1 MSILV
6 FVVAIALLGFGIYWT
21 SESEV
26 GELLAMLG
34 LCMFVISLGMII
46 WNSTDVVRGRTYEK
60 KIEMY
65 QKENKRIESQVDI
78 VVQKYMQHEDKT
90 FEAAKSENSMTLVSL
105 YPDLKSDSLV
115 KEQIQIYNKNNSKIK
130 SLKESQIDVTTA
142 KWWLYF
148 GG

>member
-1 MSILV
+1 MSILL
-6 FVVAIALLGFGIYWT
+6 FVVAIALVVVGVYLADET
-21 SESEV
+21 EV
-26 GELLAMLG
+26 GEFFALLG

-46 WNSTDVVRGRTYEK
+46 WNSIDVVKGRTYDK

-65 QKENKRIESQVDI
+65 QKENKKIESQVDV

-90 FEAAKSENSMTLVSL
+90 FLAAKSENSMTLVSL